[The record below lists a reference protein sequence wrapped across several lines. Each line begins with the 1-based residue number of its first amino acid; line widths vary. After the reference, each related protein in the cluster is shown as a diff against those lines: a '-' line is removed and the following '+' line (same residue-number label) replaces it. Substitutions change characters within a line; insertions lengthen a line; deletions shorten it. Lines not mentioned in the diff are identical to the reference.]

1 MNNLPNFAIPFTSVA
16 TPKSEF
22 TPDFGT
28 TRWSEDG
35 RRLLEYNWGDRSN
48 VYIGHYF
55 EMVPVYSEDME
66 GENAGKPTG
75 EMKESCN
82 AMMLVI
88 DAPVT
93 REKIFNAAINE
104 IYVLNG
110 LQEQLEFTQKMLN
123 GTIEGNEG
131 DEIKMYKEIAN
142 WVNWQ
147 LDIWSGLT
155 LDQAKAKMI
164 SEIDAYDTS
173 DAVNQFYL
181 AGVPMWLAKSERVG
195 LVNSTNIQM
204 EAQKAQGVEMP
215 MTTLWYGT
223 MQITLPCAV
232 VLQMLSAL
240 ELYSLAAFNVTASH
254 KAAVEE
260 MGDIADVLSYD
271 YTTGYPE
278 KLNLSMEQLS
288 SGHLPE
294 APGIE

>member
-1 MNNLPNFAIPFTSVA
+1 MNNLPNFAIPFTGVA

-28 TRWSEDG
+28 ARWSEDG
-35 RRLLEYNWGDRSN
+35 RRLLEYNWEDRSN

-55 EMVPVYSEDME
+55 EMAPVYSEDME

-75 EMKESCN
+75 EMKENCY

-131 DEIKMYKEIAN
+131 EEIKMYKEIAN
-142 WVNWQ
+142 WINWE

-155 LDQAKAKMI
+155 LDQAKARMI
-164 SEIDAYDTS
+164 AEINAYDTS
-173 DAVNQFYL
+173 DN
-181 AGVPMWLAKSERVG
+181 
-195 LVNSTNIQM
+195 VNSFFLQM
-204 EAQKAQGVEMP
+204 GDQKFQWWIDRNTRISLSRSVQIEKEAQEAMKVPEPKTTIWYNSIELNLSCDAVQG
-215 MTTLWYGT
+215 
-223 MQITLPCAV
+223 
-232 VLQMLSAL
+232 MLNAL
-240 ELYSLAAFNVTASH
+240 ELYALACYSTTASH
-254 KAAVEE
+254 VAAVEKMDSIE
-260 MGDIADVLSYD
+260 DVLSYNYKTD
-271 YTTGYPE
+271 YPE
-278 KLNLSMEQLS
+278 KLTFNI
-288 SGHLPE
+288 G
-294 APGIE
+294 